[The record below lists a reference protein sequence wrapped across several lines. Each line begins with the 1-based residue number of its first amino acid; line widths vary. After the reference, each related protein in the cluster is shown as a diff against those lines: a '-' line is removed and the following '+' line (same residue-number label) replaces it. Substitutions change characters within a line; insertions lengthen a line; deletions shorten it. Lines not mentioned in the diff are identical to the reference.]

1 MAADVALDPQGE
13 SDAMNKARV
22 DMCRMASDGET
33 WDEIRA
39 TVAGRDDAYA
49 RHLRS
54 VVATYEWH
62 ERLLHK
68 RLLRLSLLLEKDL
81 VP

>member
-1 MAADVALDPQGE
+1 MTADVATNFQVE
-13 SDAMNKARV
+13 YDAMNRARV

-49 RHLRS
+49 RHLRA
-54 VVATYEWH
+54 VVAVYEWH